1 MNDPLIVGC
10 RQPACNLYGV
20 VHRLADRDRSL
31 LEPLA
36 QRLALQQFGDQ
47 IRRVSV
53 PRAEAIY
60 GDDIGMIECGRGP
73 GFLLKTPQPVG
84 IGSQLLGQ
92 QLKRDFTAQAVV
104 AGSIHFAHGPGTE
117 RRQDFA
123 VSELRS
129 CGDGHKSENYRRIQF
144 WKFSRTGARLCALWM
159 LRLCGTTQLTQ
170 SAGGNQSASPI
181 TSPS

>member
-10 RQPACNLYGV
+10 RHPACNLYGV

-31 LEPLA
+31 LEP
-36 QRLALQQFGDQ
+36 
-47 IRRVSV
+47 
-53 PRAEAIY
+53 
-60 GDDIGMIECGRGP
+60 
-73 GFLLKTPQPVG
+73 
-84 IGSQLLGQ
+84 LGQ

-181 TSPS
+181 